1 MKSFKE
7 YVKEN
12 FAIPDYPMQKDQIRY
27 MDGEWVTGD
36 AGKPHTFDHNKTGG
50 ENLDDMNKAVQAD
63 RAKEKVDTSI
73 PGNTQLDIDPND

>member
-1 MKSFKE
+1 MKSYKE
-7 YVKEN
+7 FVEEG
-12 FAIPDYPMQKDQIRY
+12 FTIPDYPMQKDQVRY
-27 MDGEWVTGD
+27 MDGQWVTGD

-63 RAKEKVDTSI
+63 RKKEKVDPSI